1 MFLFSLYL
9 GLRLSL
15 QNKPWRTTTSFFVD
29 VVYTIHGCPQK
40 SHWPGTWNTL
50 VLYWYVKNML
60 FQIFCFFKK
69 CTYIGRYNLN
79 LAKTRTRKPIIIII
93 MELCVISEL
102 EGKASNYSSK
112 PKNGIFYATFPQ
124 AANWWRAPPP
134 PPPSSW
140 RRLGTTISTTVR
152 TYYAAAYP
160 NDICSPCKALT
171 SSCSGS
177 AL

>member
-69 CTYIGRYNLN
+69 CTYIGTLN

-93 MELCVISEL
+93 MVVCVISEL

-134 PPPSSW
+134 PPSSW

-152 TYYAAAYP
+152 TRTYAAAYP

>member
-1 MFLFSLYL
+1 MTYNYVVLRRRSIYYTRVSAKITLARHLKYFS
-9 GLRLSL
+9 S
-15 QNKPWRTTTSFFVD
+15 
-29 VVYTIHGCPQK
+29 
-40 SHWPGTWNTL
+40 
-50 VLYWYVKNML
+50 YWYVKNML

-69 CTYIGRYNLN
+69 CTYIGTLN
-79 LAKTRTRKPIIIII
+79 LAKTRKRKPIIIII
-93 MELCVISEL
+93 MVCVISEL

-140 RRLGTTISTTVR
+140 RRLGTTISTTVCI
-152 TYYAAAYP
+152 YYAAAYP

-171 SSCSGS
+171 SSGSGS

>member
-69 CTYIGRYNLN
+69 CTYIGTLN

-93 MELCVISEL
+93 MVVVLSLNLKVKQAIIVQSQ
-102 EGKASNYSSK
+102 KMAFFTPHFPK
-112 PKNGIFYATFPQ
+112 PPTGGRHLHLRHGGDWGRRRIYLPSIPRPILTTF
-124 AANWWRAPPP
+124 AAP
-134 PPPSSW
+134 
-140 RRLGTTISTTVR
+140 
-152 TYYAAAYP
+152 
-160 NDICSPCKALT
+160 LT
-171 SSCSGS
+171 SSCCCCR
-177 AL
+177 LQTVWLVW